1 MTTTININNIDSSS
15 SHSGNGGNG
24 GGAGGNSKLSYGC
37 IMVYWHQRLTTG
49 FTTLSLSLIS
59 LSLSPF

>member
-1 MTTTININNIDSSS
+1 MTTAININNIDSSS

-24 GGAGGNSKLSYGC
+24 GGGGNSKLSYGC

-49 FTTLSLSLIS
+49 FTNLSLSYF
-59 LSLSPF
+59 SLSPF